1 MFFGFIGLI
10 VNISFSLIIISTFE
24 VLCVDLK
31 RIIIIILITLIFASI
46 LFGSL
51 GNFFHEIRGIVS
63 EAKSEFVDNSNDLES
78 NSNYYDNHRVDYDTG
93 MYDQEGNPIYLS
105 EISSNGDNDL
115 EPGVYMV
122 YWSKLGVINQTR
134 IE

>member
-1 MFFGFIGLI
+1 MSRIFRFINHCIYFGVIMNF
-10 VNISFSLIIISTFE
+10 
-24 VLCVDLK
+24 K
-31 RIIIIILITLIFASI
+31 KIIIIVLITLIFASV

-51 GNFFHEIRGIVS
+51 GNFFYEIFGIAGEV
-63 EAKSEFVDNSNDLES
+63 ENEFGGRSGELTNYFNSN
-78 NSNYYDNHRVDYDTG
+78 YDNHRVDYDTG
-93 MYDQEGNPIYLS
+93 MYDSEGNPIYLS
-105 EISSNGDNDL
+105 EISSDGGNNI

>member
-1 MFFGFIGLI
+1 M
-10 VNISFSLIIISTFE
+10 N
-24 VLCVDLK
+24 LK

-51 GNFFHEIRGIVS
+51 GNFFHEIQGVVS
-63 EAKSEFVDNSNDLES
+63 EVKSEFVGNSNDLNS

-122 YWSKLGVINQTR
+122 YWSKSGVINQTR